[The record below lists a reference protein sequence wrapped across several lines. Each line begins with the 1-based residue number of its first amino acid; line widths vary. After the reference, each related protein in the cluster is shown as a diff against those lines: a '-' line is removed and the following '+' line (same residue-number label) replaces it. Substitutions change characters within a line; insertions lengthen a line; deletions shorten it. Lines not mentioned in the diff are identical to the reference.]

1 MKFEELYMHSFV
13 KEAIFRK
20 ECSPIFILYNETQ
33 IKDMKYH
40 IKNFDVIF
48 YRLIFLKIFS
58 KNCVIGIDRTFNV
71 GTLYATVMTY
81 KNRRVV
87 SKLSCEKDHPI
98 SIGPIMLHRE
108 SNMREYS
115 HLLHSFKSAI
125 FNNSVSDEFDKLE
138 ELITFGSDEE
148 KALTKAIKAVFPK
161 SKYRQ
166 CYLHF
171 QKNVSRKLIV
181 SFKCFL
187 ALTIFS
193 R

>member
-1 MKFEELYMHSFV
+1 
-13 KEAIFRK
+13 
-20 ECSPIFILYNETQ
+20 
-33 IKDMKYH
+33 
-40 IKNFDVIF
+40 
-48 YRLIFLKIFS
+48 
-58 KNCVIGIDRTFNV
+58 
-71 GTLYATVMTY
+71 
-81 KNRRVV
+81 
-87 SKLSCEKDHPI
+87 
-98 SIGPIMLHRE
+98 MLHRE